1 MVSRIVLISIAVVL
15 VFASAVFA
23 VENILIDNFNA
34 AEKPN
39 KLGGD
44 FGAWNKDPDDTTQG
58 CTMSFDGAIK
68 HGDKGFSLKLEYD
81 VDSENAAY
89 GGFWS
94 KLQKANFSKGKNLLL
109 YVKGDE
115 DAGFTTDIK
124 LELKNSRGEAGS
136 YILSGI
142 TKSWKEFAVPL
153 SEFSGL
159 TDLSSMEE
167 FVITFDDVNATVKK
181 GVIYVD
187 DITVN

>member
-1 MVSRIVLISIAVVL
+1 MVSRTVLISIAVVL

-23 VENILIDNFNA
+23 AENILIDNFNA

-44 FGAWNKDPDDTTQG
+44 FGVWNKDPEDTTQG
-58 CTMSFDGAIK
+58 VTMSFDSAIK

-89 GGFWS
+89 CGFWS

-124 LELKNSRGEAGS
+124 LELKNSKGEVGS

-142 TKSWKEFAVPL
+142 TKSWKEFSIPL
-153 SEFSGL
+153 SEFTGL

-167 FVITFDDVNATVKK
+167 FVITFDDVTATVKK
-181 GVIYVD
+181 GAIYVD